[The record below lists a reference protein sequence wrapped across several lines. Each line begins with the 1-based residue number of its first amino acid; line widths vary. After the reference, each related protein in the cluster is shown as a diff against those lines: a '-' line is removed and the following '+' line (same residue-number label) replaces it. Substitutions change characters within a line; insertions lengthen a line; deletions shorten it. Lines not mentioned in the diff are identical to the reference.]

1 MSRHVRIPTAVITF
15 DYLWDE
21 RDTEDEVG
29 KAWVLGEACEVMQV
43 TGNAYDDDGERYYKL
58 HVNLP
63 VADPDQE
70 DALCNLLSILGRHAG
85 VTSITFPGRKELDV
99 G

>member
-1 MSRHVRIPTAVITF
+1 
-15 DYLWDE
+15 
-21 RDTEDEVG
+21 
-29 KAWVLGEACEVMQV
+29 MQV
-43 TGNAYDDDGERYYKL
+43 TGNAYDDDGEHYYKL

-70 DALCNLLSILGRHAG
+70 DALCNLLNILGRHAG
-85 VTSITFPGRKELDV
+85 VTSITFPNRKELDV